1 MSGAM
6 GRRRW
11 LLDGVVTAVAAL
23 AAVGCAAIG
32 PAGPLVRPV
41 TVDPNASFV
50 ARERHPGFALER
62 LPDGGTGELVPA
74 TFGPTQIVRVGQ
86 QDVAW
91 LSVGPQEIVVRGGA
105 ADDAPVL
112 GRVVSSWQDQAV
124 RLSIEP
130 KGQPV
135 VTSEAFR
142 SGVGSGQILLSRDAT
157 MALDLKGAFTSPL
170 LGADGK
176 PVGWLRVRINGI
188 GATSYEGAMPKGVS
202 DAMAAAAMAA
212 LQKEVEFITNQFS
225 GSNRPTDAR

>member
-6 GRRRW
+6 GRRGW
-11 LLDGVVTAVAAL
+11 LRDGVVAVVAAL

-41 TVDPNASFV
+41 TTDPNATFV

-62 LPDGGTGELVPA
+62 LPGGGTGELVPA
-74 TFGPTQIVRVGQ
+74 TLGPTQIVRVGQ

-91 LSVGPQEIVVRGGA
+91 LTVGPQEVVVRGGA

-124 RLSIEP
+124 HLSIEP

-135 VTSEAFR
+135 VTSESFR

-170 LGADGK
+170 LAGGK

-212 LQKEVEFITNQFS
+212 LQREVDFIANQFS
-225 GSNRPTDAR
+225 GSHRPTDAR

>member
-1 MSGAM
+1 M

-11 LLDGVVTAVAAL
+11 LRDGVVAAVATL
-23 AAVGCAAIG
+23 AAVGCAASG

-41 TVDPNASFV
+41 TVDPNATFV
-50 ARERHPGFALER
+50 ARERAPGFALER
-62 LPDGGTGELVPA
+62 LPDGNTGELVPA
-74 TFGPTQIVRVGQ
+74 ASGSTQIVRVGQ

-91 LSVGPQEIVVRGGA
+91 LTVGPQEVVVRGGA
-105 ADDAPVL
+105 SDAAPVL

-135 VTSEAFR
+135 VTSESFR
-142 SGVGSGQILLSRDAT
+142 SGVGSGQIFLSRDAT
-157 MALDLKGAFTSPL
+157 MALDLQGAFTSPL
-170 LGADGK
+170 IGAGGK
-176 PVGWLRVRINGI
+176 PVGWLRVRIDGD
-188 GATSYEGAMPKGVS
+188 ATSYEGAMPKGVS

-212 LQKEVEFITNQFS
+212 LQHEVEFVTKTA